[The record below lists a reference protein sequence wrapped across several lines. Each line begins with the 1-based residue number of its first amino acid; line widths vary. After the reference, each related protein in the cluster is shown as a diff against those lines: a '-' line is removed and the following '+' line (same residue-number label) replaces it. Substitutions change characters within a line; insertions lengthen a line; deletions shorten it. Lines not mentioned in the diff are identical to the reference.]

1 MRCAGGVTAAL
12 ASMASVV
19 AVVASA
25 VACGGTHPVAVQ
37 APFTSV
43 NGTTGSADTTE
54 ATAAAISADP
64 RVGAV
69 FLGDQTLHVCSGS
82 VLATVSG
89 DLILTAAH
97 CLADGVDAY
106 FAPGFSEDTGPADF
120 RRVDAVFLDPRWLES
135 QDPLADFA
143 IARVSRDG
151 PQTVQERAGGGF
163 ALGVAP
169 PVGAEITVHGYL
181 FGWGADQLGCR
192 ARADVHGAFPKLPC
206 EGLGDG
212 TSGAPWISGAT
223 VTGIVGGLDGGG
235 CDEHVSYSPPF
246 GAATAALLA
255 RAEAGGAGDAAPTA
269 LDDGC

>member
-1 MRCAGGVTAAL
+1 MRSAGRVTAAL
-12 ASMASVV
+12 ASMASVASVVTV
-19 AVVASA
+19 A
-25 VACGGTHPVAVQ
+25 ACVGTHSVAVQ
-37 APFTSV
+37 APPTSM
-43 NGTTGSADTTE
+43 NGTTGATDTTE

-97 CLADGVDAY
+97 CLADGVDAF
-106 FAPGFSEDTGPADF
+106 FAPGFSEDTDAADF
-120 RRVDAVFLDPRWLES
+120 RRIDAVFLDPRWLEN

-163 ALGVAP
+163 ALGGAP
-169 PVGAEITVHGYL
+169 PVGAEITVHGYA

-192 ARADVHGAFPKLPC
+192 ARADVQGAFPKLPC

-212 TSGAPWISGAT
+212 TSGAPWIAGAT

-246 GAATAALLA
+246 GAATAELLA